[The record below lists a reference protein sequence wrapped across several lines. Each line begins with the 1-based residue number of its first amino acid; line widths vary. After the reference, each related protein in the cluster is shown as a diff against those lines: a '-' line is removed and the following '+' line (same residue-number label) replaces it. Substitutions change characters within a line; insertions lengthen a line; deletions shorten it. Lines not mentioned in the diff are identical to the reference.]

1 MLVTKNMLATALM
14 EDFFSQT
21 GNTWIEKKV
30 LTELFK
36 KKGISANLDNLF
48 MDGVICCR
56 ALKTECYYTLPKYEY
71 YEHCIACDIIRIMS
85 NYVAPRISDETL
97 EKLIREVEI
106 ETGKQ
111 LHSQQKAAVKCA
123 IRNGVCVI
131 TGGPG
136 TGKTCTLQTL
146 EKVMQRISY
155 RLDLRYTAP
164 TGKAARRI
172 TESTGKASKT
182 VQKELGITYDNPIK
196 MKFGGNVLIIDE
208 VSMLDSETAFH
219 VFRAIAN
226 GQKIILVGDID
237 QLPSVGPGAV
247 LRDLIWSEVVPTL
260 MLTKTFRQANDSN
273 LFANIMAIRNG
284 EWRMKQGSDFDV
296 IKTSQNSDNAVD
308 VLSSLFERE
317 VKQYGIKNVAMLLPY
332 RKAGKLCSDY
342 MNNVLQ
348 NLINPIGGHSYMS
361 CTTESG
367 LTVRFTKG
375 DPVMQLKNRPECV
388 NGDVGFVNDVYN
400 GKLFVKYADGASV
413 CYTKSDIGQLSLAYS
428 MSINKS
434 QGSEYKSV
442 IMGITMAHKAMLNRN
457 ILYTGITRAKEKVT
471 LLQEDAAMVEAIKNE
486 VSYSRIT
493 FLPEMLLE
501 EYKKLFAVQNIC
513 L

>member
-1 MLVTKNMLATALM
+1 
-14 EDFFSQT
+14 
-21 GNTWIEKKV
+21 
-30 LTELFK
+30 
-36 KKGISANLDNLF
+36 
-48 MDGVICCR
+48 
-56 ALKTECYYTLPKYEY
+56 
-71 YEHCIACDIIRIMS
+71 
-85 NYVAPRISDETL
+85 
-97 EKLIREVEI
+97 
-106 ETGKQ
+106 
-111 LHSQQKAAVKCA
+111 
-123 IRNGVCVI
+123 
-131 TGGPG
+131 
-136 TGKTCTLQTL
+136 
-146 EKVMQRISY
+146 
-155 RLDLRYTAP
+155 
-164 TGKAARRI
+164 
-172 TESTGKASKT
+172 
-182 VQKELGITYDNPIK
+182 
-196 MKFGGNVLIIDE
+196 
-208 VSMLDSETAFH
+208 
-219 VFRAIAN
+219 
-226 GQKIILVGDID
+226 
-237 QLPSVGPGAV
+237 
-247 LRDLIWSEVVPTL
+247 
-260 MLTKTFRQANDSN
+260 
-273 LFANIMAIRNG
+273 
-284 EWRMKQGSDFDV
+284 MKQGSDFDV